1 MRTMGDHFF
10 FIGPGRAALSLGFA
24 LWKAESVES
33 LVYCGRKPDPPAH
46 PLFIEGWARYV
57 FGLERPAPGT
67 TAVILGVPDEVL
79 PELAMALAAQGE
91 APPGC
96 AAFHLSG
103 ALGTD
108 VLEPLLERGYSVGTL
123 HPLQTLADPHL
134 GAEQLTGAYFA
145 VSGEPAAISVAR
157 RILNPLGSPV
167 LTIPVARRPLYHAA
181 AVFAS
186 NYLAGLIAAAGRLM
200 VQAGVPEDEALPAIL
215 PLARGSLENLG
226 ALGPVRALT
235 GPVSRGDVETVRLH
249 LRTLEPRERSLY
261 ASMGMEILALAEE
274 GGLSQETA
282 DELREIFERER

>member
-1 MRTMGDHFF
+1 MGDHFLF
-10 FIGPGRAALSLGFA
+10 VGPGRAALSLGFA
-24 LWKAESVES
+24 LWKSESVDK
-33 LVYCGRKPDPPAH
+33 LVYCGRKPDPPPH

-79 PELAMALAAQGE
+79 PEMAMAVAAHGE

-96 AAFHLSG
+96 VAFHLSG

-108 VLEPLLERGYSVGTL
+108 VLEPLVKRGYSVGTL
-123 HPLQTLADPHL
+123 HPLQTLADPVL
-134 GAEQLTGAYFA
+134 GAEQLKGAYFA
-145 VSGEPAAISVAR
+145 VSGEPAAVSVAR
-157 RILNPLGSPV
+157 RILNPLGSSV
-167 LTIPVARRPLYHAA
+167 LTIPVSRRPLYHAA
-181 AVFAS
+181 AVVAS

-226 ALGPVRALT
+226 VLGPVRALT

-249 LRTLEPRERSLY
+249 LRTLEPRERALY
-261 ASMGMEILALAEE
+261 ASLGREILNLAEE
-274 GGLSQETA
+274 GGLSEA
-282 DELREIFERER
+282 AVEELREVFEGEK